1 MEKATKR
8 TLSVF
13 AVSAMAVSMMHGALA
28 ANDDVKVVIN
38 GAELK
43 IAENDTKPF
52 VEDGSTLVPM
62 RAIFDALG
70 ASVQW
75 DDATKTVTSKSDNGS
90 FEMQIGSDIVKINI
104 QG

>member
-8 TLSVF
+8 ILSVF
-13 AVSAMAVSMMHGALA
+13 AVSAMTASMMHGALA

-90 FEMQIGSDIVKINI
+90 VEMQIGSDIVKINI